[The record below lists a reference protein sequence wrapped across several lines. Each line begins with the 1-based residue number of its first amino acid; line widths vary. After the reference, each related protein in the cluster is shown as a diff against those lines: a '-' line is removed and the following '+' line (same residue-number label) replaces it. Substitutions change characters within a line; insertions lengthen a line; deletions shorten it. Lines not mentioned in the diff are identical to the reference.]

1 MKFSKALFF
10 ELTVAILLVTLTGCS
25 LMGAYNGYGVNA
37 LALGNDTEAVK
48 LQDAITKS
56 ADGTRGFVAKGCFS
70 IPVSGVPDA
79 TCQQQRNAA
88 IAVLLNTS
96 DDMCQ
101 THLKSIFGNE
111 AGVNITTGSLAT
123 FFAGAATVVNTA
135 SAKTTLA
142 AFSGFFSAERSLINE
157 TVYKSAIVT
166 AVTKKIREARA
177 AKAVSIIPGNF
188 AKPMGEYPM
197 VLAVHDVMDYHYS
210 CSFMYGLEKA
220 LEEGSQSGFEAKTAR
235 LEQEK
240 NRLELYVDNRTRHLS
255 LTSGVPPTSDPG
267 IVGANIRISTIE
279 AQLLNLVNAGAL
291 ASASSVSVSVS
302 SIPASSVS
310 AASSMPAASS
320 VRAH

>member
-1 MKFSKALFF
+1 MKFSKALFL
-10 ELTVAILLVTLTGCS
+10 ESTIAILVVTLTGCS

-48 LQDAITKS
+48 LQDEIT
-56 ADGTRGFVAKGCFS
+56 TRGFVAKGCFN
-70 IPVSGVPDA
+70 IPVSGVPDT
-79 TCQQQRNAA
+79 TCQQQRNAT
-88 IAVLLNTS
+88 IAVLLNAS
-96 DDMCQ
+96 DDLCQ

-123 FFAGAATVVNTA
+123 FFAGAATVANVNT
-135 SAKTTLA
+135 AKTTLSA
-142 AFSGFFSAERSLINE
+142 LSGFFSAERSLINE

-177 AKAVSIIPGNF
+177 AKVVSIIPGNL

-197 VLAVHDVMDYHYS
+197 VMAVHDVMDYHYS

-220 LEEGSQSGFEAKTAR
+220 LEEGSQPGLEAKTAK

-267 IVGANIRISTIE
+267 IVGANIRISAIE
-279 AQLLNLVNAGAL
+279 AQLLNLLSAGAL
-291 ASASSVSVSVS
+291 ASASSVSVS
-302 SIPASSVS
+302 ASSVT
-310 AASSMPAASS
+310 AASSVPAASSVAAASS